1 MWKFITT
8 SLAQTTM
15 RELASIELVA
25 ARPFD
30 RESRRRR
37 TPNPQTKNKDQENR
51 YELSKASLANRLFF
65 DHYFNDFSI
74 CAKSF

>member
-25 ARPFD
+25 ARLFD
-30 RESRRRR
+30 RESR
-37 TPNPQTKNKDQENR
+37 
-51 YELSKASLANRLFF
+51 
-65 DHYFNDFSI
+65 
-74 CAKSF
+74 